1 VVFNWRVGSERPGGT
16 SNARRLRT
24 GKILVMVEIS
34 VVVPTYLRP
43 DMLARA
49 IASCL
54 AQEDLDVPFEIV
66 VVDNDPAGSARPQV
80 EEMVRQSAVPIRYV
94 GEPRPGISHA
104 RNTGV
109 ASAAGRYIAWLDDD
123 EEATPGWL
131 AAFWSTMSRSQAD
144 IVVGPHYPR
153 LPPEQAQAYA
163 GRIYTRDAHA
173 PTGTV
178 LASWDKLNG
187 LFDKER
193 CFGGDA
199 QPFDLW
205 LGITGGGDT
214 LFFRRLIRAGRTIV
228 WCAEG
233 LVWET
238 IPPERLAPRYVFRR
252 RFHHGQITTFV
263 RMAVK
268 PVQPLGMAF
277 WMAVGCAQ
285 VACYAPAALVLR
297 LCNDER
303 WVAAMGQA
311 VGGLG
316 KVLWHPKLHLRL
328 YR

>member
-1 VVFNWRVGSERPGGT
+1 M
-16 SNARRLRT
+16 L
-24 GKILVMVEIS
+24 EIS
-34 VVVPTYLRP
+34 VLIPTYLRP
-43 DMLARA
+43 VMLRRA
-49 IASCL
+49 IESCL
-54 AQEDLDVPFEIV
+54 AQQGLKARFEVV
-66 VVDNDPAGSARPQV
+66 VVDNDPNGSARPLV
-80 EEMVRQSAVPIRYV
+80 DEMAAVAAVPIRYV
-94 GEPRPGISHA
+94 PEPRAGISHA
-104 RNTGV
+104 RNTAV

-131 AAFWSTMSRSQAD
+131 AGFWSTMQQSGAD

-163 GRIYTRDAHA
+163 GRVYTRDAHA

-178 LASWDKLNG
+178 LTYWDKLNG

-193 CFGGDA
+193 CFA
-199 QPFDLW
+199 HNPQPFDLW
-205 LGITGGGDT
+205 LGIAGGGDT
-214 LFFRRLIRAGRTIV
+214 LFFRQLIRAGRKIV

-233 LVWET
+233 LILET

-268 PVQPLGMAF
+268 PAQPLAVAF

-285 VACYAPAALVLR
+285 VVYYAPVALVLR
-297 LCNDER
+297 AINDER

>member
-1 VVFNWRVGSERPGGT
+1 M
-16 SNARRLRT
+16 L
-24 GKILVMVEIS
+24 EIS
-34 VVVPTYLRP
+34 VLIPTYLRP
-43 DMLARA
+43 VMLRRA
-49 IASCL
+49 IESCL
-54 AQEDLDVPFEIV
+54 AQQGLEARFEVV
-66 VVDNDPAGSARPQV
+66 VVDNDPNGSARPLV
-80 EEMVRQSAVPIRYV
+80 DEMAAVAAVPIRYV
-94 GEPRPGISHA
+94 PEPRAGISHA
-104 RNTGV
+104 RNTAV

-131 AAFWSTMSRSQAD
+131 AGFWSTMQQSGAD

-163 GRIYTRDAHA
+163 GRVYTRDAHA

-178 LASWDKLNG
+178 LTYWDKLNG

-193 CFGGDA
+193 CFA
-199 QPFDLW
+199 HNPQPFDLW
-205 LGITGGGDT
+205 LGIAGGGDT
-214 LFFRRLIRAGRTIV
+214 LFFRQLIRAGRKIV

-233 LVWET
+233 LILET

-268 PVQPLGMAF
+268 PAQPLAVAF

-285 VACYAPAALVLR
+285 VVYYAPVALVLR
-297 LCNDER
+297 AINDER